1 MITDSPQT
9 SLNAIQISMFL
20 CQFLHKFNAMVL
32 LKQVLK
38 GIVVEVYEFFF
49 LKPSKELLEA
59 VQKFRFET

>member
-1 MITDSPQT
+1 
-9 SLNAIQISMFL
+9 MFL